1 MKNLSKEKIITK
13 NTYQTNRST
22 RSSQRIKYEM
32 TIIHMNHHPFALT
45 VSPIFYYNYQTILV
59 LVKILRSVCTYFWS
73 LRIFL
78 FVLCIINDE
87 NTYIIMRNYFA
98 ASLSIYFWLN
108 YFVFHSPTSV
118 SWNILST
125 LYFSSW

>member
-13 NTYQTNRST
+13 NTYQKNRST

-32 TIIHMNHHPFALT
+32 TIIHMNHPPFALT
-45 VSPIFYYNYQTILV
+45 VSPIFNYNYQTILV
-59 LVKILRSVCTYFWS
+59 LVKILRSVGTYFWS

-78 FVLCIINDE
+78 FVLCIRNDE
-87 NTYIIMRNYFA
+87 NTYIIMHNYFV
-98 ASLSIYFWLN
+98 ASLSIYFLLN
-108 YFVFHSPTSV
+108 YFVFHAPTSV